1 MSLNIKNERVHDLAR
16 EAARRS
22 GESQTRVIELALLH
36 YLSSLPDSS
45 TRARHRVDLV
55 LADVDLRLAGR
66 VGDGIA
72 VEELYDELGLP
83 R

>member
-45 TRARHRVDLV
+45 TLARRRVDLV
-55 LADVDLRLAGR
+55 LADVDFRLAGSA
-66 VGDGIA
+66 DAGIG
-72 VEELYDELGLP
+72 VEELYDEVGLP